1 MPRTGWVVVR
11 RTILVSPSENSMA
24 RVVSETS
31 TVTVWC
37 LCIRPRAT
45 FWPQTMTTPVLEAR
59 RCTRIG
65 SGGGPWWRAG
75 RANTAQP
82 CDLLGVQRV
91 LAGAQQLAGVE
102 VVEHQRGWFDPDPDP
117 AAAEDL
123 RGQQLVPGQGHW
135 SEAGDAAFHL
145 DCLAVLD
152 RWQRPRTGRHGPLS
166 HQLGQVVDGK
176 VGADG
181 LDPGAAD
188 EHMDQV
194 AVGPDPRHQP
204 RPVGA
209 HPELPLR
216 HHQVPAGRNHPVEL
230 DRAT

>member
-1 MPRTGWVVVR
+1 MLRTGWVVVR
-11 RTILVSPSENSMA
+11 RTTRTSLSPNWTAS
-24 RVVSETS
+24 VVSETS
-31 TVTVWC
+31 VATVWC

-123 RGQQLVPGQGHW
+123 RAETPGSDW
-135 SEAGDAAFHL
+135 PKRITVADHL
-145 DCLAVLD
+145 AEDCRA
-152 RWQRPRTGRHGPLS
+152 S
-166 HQLGQVVDGK
+166 VDGGHAK
-176 VGADG
+176 DARRLPNWPIQDQ
-181 LDPGAAD
+181 GAAARTAD
-188 EHMDQV
+188 E
-194 AVGPDPRHQP
+194 PE
-204 RPVGA
+204 PVM
-209 HPELPLR
+209 P
-216 HHQVPAGRNHPVEL
+216 PAG
-230 DRAT
+230 